1 MKTTNSFAVAGR
13 LAADAEVKN
22 FTNSNKASFRIAVS
36 SKKDDKT
43 TTGWV
48 NLEAWNKDAKAFEN
62 LKKGTLIQFNGFFRP
77 EEYTDKEGKQHNVIV
92 FVATSWEP
100 VTADANEEKGE

>member
-43 TTGWV
+43 TTGWM
-48 NLEAWNKDAKAFEN
+48 NLEAWSKDPEAFAT
-62 LKKGTLIQFNGFFRP
+62 LKKGTLVQFNGFFRP
-77 EEYTDKEGKQHNVIV
+77 EEYTDKEGKQHNIIV

-100 VTADANEEKGE
+100 VTADDNEEKGE